1 MSWCLFSLI
10 YCMPEA
16 SFCKKCISH
25 VLLPQQREGGKWHS
39 YLEANLWKLS
49 LPTRGP
55 IQQVLPPFCW
65 GWAAEVERTGRMAVP
80 LILVR
85 NVRKAIFC
93 RCRYTHTT
101 TSKGRQKIAA
111 GSGCQ
116 SRTALPFQ
124 GDKMPTALPAL
135 LQKFLSGA
143 EHGHSVPCLKW
154 DDGNGPGST
163 RCSRVL
169 PARREGAVSLVR
181 MDSSRGPPGYEQG

>member
-1 MSWCLFSLI
+1 MFSLSVGLLPVQRFVRSTKRCPCSAGSVYNLMSWCLFSLI

-85 NVRKAIFC
+85 NVRKDIFC

-101 TSKGRQKIAA
+101 T
-111 GSGCQ
+111 
-116 SRTALPFQ
+116 
-124 GDKMPTALPAL
+124 
-135 LQKFLSGA
+135 
-143 EHGHSVPCLKW
+143 
-154 DDGNGPGST
+154 
-163 RCSRVL
+163 
-169 PARREGAVSLVR
+169 
-181 MDSSRGPPGYEQG
+181 